1 MDLVESWL
9 KLMEIDSK
17 CIKISAIW
25 MECMKFEVDVVWS
38 LDPQLFE
45 RYSDLVERSRY
56 CWCSFWDFVIW
67 FKDDKMNWV
76 ELRWFETI
84 WILLGR
90 CWNYVLTLAEYMEHN
105 PPPER

>member
-25 MECMKFEVDVVWS
+25 VECMKFEVDVVWS

-45 RYSDLVERSRY
+45 WYDGILVEIEV
-56 CWCSFWDFVIW
+56 DI
-67 FKDDKMNWV
+67 K
-76 ELRWFETI
+76 ELLR
-84 WILLGR
+84 R
-90 CWNYVLTLAEYMEHN
+90 
-105 PPPER
+105 